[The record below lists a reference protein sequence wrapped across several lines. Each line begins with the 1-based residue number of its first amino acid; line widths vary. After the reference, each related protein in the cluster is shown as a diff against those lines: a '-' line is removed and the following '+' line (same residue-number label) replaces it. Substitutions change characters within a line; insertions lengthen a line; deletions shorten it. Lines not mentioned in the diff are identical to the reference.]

1 MVGKVRKIAVLLT
14 LFCCQ
19 AIVMLLFCQLPS
31 ACVRADNDNDYSELS
46 LSIGESS
53 HCVRRK
59 NSIKLTC
66 TLRRTNVNKY
76 KVTGFVIEWDSKNGF
91 IARNLTKILEN
102 NTAIVS
108 TITVYVNWTK
118 DKVFTCFVK
127 SRPVLNASV
136 TLISMPRMQIK
147 GARFIEGKDKRLVE
161 IYWKQSMEFN
171 YTYNLIYNIYTDDH
185 DDDDDFYDG
194 GPNSGR
200 ADYTE
205 CMCLSRDIYRVPN
218 TTGHICKAVIDNV
231 KLFCQYKVHL
241 ETIGEQCQ
249 TSGLAKEFQ
258 LENFGTEDDGPNKK
272 KLFLI
277 PHSVENVSF
286 SVAKRRVELTWSKP
300 NTNLIKFRMYRLKYN
315 CSDFKE
321 QSKTIKEQTNLTL
334 YSNDFFAYKP
344 YALCQ
349 FCIQVRF
356 KASNVFSEPLCRKA
370 RLHEEVPSEAP
381 KITCM
386 EDQCKTTN
394 DGRYRNVTI
403 TWSLPPRETWNGVL
417 THVAITY
424 RRANGGKKCWKVM
437 ERNLTQEFTMLTK
450 LEQNTSY
457 IVEMAACNSEGCSQN
472 GKPSVVHLLS
482 EQQVQNQKSNSSND
496 VASSLHIYVSLGIG
510 LPLLVAVGVFMW
522 FVRHRN
528 QRQREQNQLPDVK
541 EPCDA
546 YDDIGDQL
554 SAKYDELSNNGSTEH
569 GEWNMGSDP
578 SDDEGNQNVKLA
590 DA

>member
-1 MVGKVRKIAVLLT
+1 
-14 LFCCQ
+14 
-19 AIVMLLFCQLPS
+19 MLLFCQSPS
-31 ACVRADNDNDYSELS
+31 ACVRAESDNDYSGLS

-66 TLRRTNVNKY
+66 TLRTTNVNKY
-76 KVTGFVIEWDSKNGF
+76 KLTGFVIEWDSKNGF

-136 TLISMPRMQIK
+136 TLFSMPQMQIK

-171 YTYNLIYNIYTDDH
+171 YTYNLIYNIYTDD
-185 DDDDDFYDG
+185 DDDDFYDG
-194 GPNSGR
+194 PNSGR
-200 ADYTE
+200 AVYTE

-241 ETIGEQCQ
+241 ETIGGQCQ

-258 LENFGTEDDGPNKK
+258 LENFGTEDEGPDKK

-300 NTNLIKFRMYRLKYN
+300 DKNLIKFRRYRLKYN

-321 QSKTIKEQTNLTL
+321 QSKTIKQQTNLTL
-334 YSNDFFAYKP
+334 YSKDFFPYKP

-356 KASNVFSEPLCRKA
+356 EASNVFSEPLCRKA

-403 TWSLPPRETWNGVL
+403 TWLLPPRETWNGVL

-424 RRANGGKKCWKVM
+424 RRAKGETKYWKIM
-437 ERNLTQEFTMLTK
+437 ERNLTREFTMLTQ

-457 IVEMAACNSEGCSQN
+457 IVKMAACNSEGCSQN
-472 GKPSVVHLLS
+472 GNASVVHLQS
-482 EQQVQNQKSNSSND
+482 EQQVQNQESKSSNN
-496 VASSLHIYVSLGIG
+496 VPYSLHIGVTFGIG
-510 LPLLVAVGVFMW
+510 LFFLVAVVVVMLC
-522 FVRHRN
+522 VRHRN

-541 EPCDA
+541 EPCDV
-546 YDDIGDQL
+546 YDGVDGDQL
-554 SAKYDELSNNGSTEH
+554 SAKEYDILSINSLIEH
-569 GEWNMGSDP
+569 GKCNMGSKP
-578 SDDEGNQNVKLA
+578 SQDD
-590 DA
+590 